1 HSLRSAWEMNC
12 GPLSV
17 TMSFGTPNL
26 AIILRITNLTTVLA
40 LISAN
45 ASASAHLVKYSVAV
59 RINDFLLVS
68 AFAYTNRTITS
79 KAHMENGNGEVIGWT
94 EDAGACILSA

>member
-1 HSLRSAWEMNC
+1 MNC

-26 AIILRITNLTTVLA
+26 AIILRMMNLTTVLA

-68 AFAYTNRTITS
+68 TLASPNGPTTS
-79 KAHMENGNGEVIGWT
+79 KAHIENGHGEVIGWR
-94 EDAGACILSA
+94 EDAGACILSACI